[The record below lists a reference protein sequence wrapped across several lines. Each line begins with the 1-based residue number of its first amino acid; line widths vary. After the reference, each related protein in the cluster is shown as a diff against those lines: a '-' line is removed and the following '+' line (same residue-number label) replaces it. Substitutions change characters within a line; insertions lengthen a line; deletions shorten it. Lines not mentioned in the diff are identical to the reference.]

1 MRILFKWETLFR
13 RRAKKIENFSAAS
26 PVVDPFLDE
35 RGAVKVSEKRDPPT
49 FITDPFSPSLPK
61 VVERP
66 ETGVREFSPRYRALL
81 RKSIV
86 ISLDNPV
93 HRKDLEF
100 IAFSRIDGAPIYRY
114 IGPLPFQ
121 LDIPY
126 TELFSMVGPS
136 VKDDVFDTYLDYILP
151 EQNPAPR
158 ASKKRFV

>member
-1 MRILFKWETLFR
+1 MKKLFKWETLFPR
-13 RRAKKIENFSAAS
+13 RMKKFDDFSAAS
-26 PVVDPFLDE
+26 IKVDPFQDE
-35 RGAVKVSEKRDPPT
+35 QTVVKVSLKHDPPT

-86 ISLDNPV
+86 IALDNPV

-100 IAFSRIDGAPIYRY
+100 IAFSRIDQCPIYRY

-136 VKDDVFDTYLDYILP
+136 VTDDVFDTYLNYVLP
-151 EQNPAPR
+151 EQKPAPR
-158 ASKKRFV
+158 NPTKR